1 MGIMGQRKAA
11 LKGFFICD
19 LRSTM
24 DDVGGLQIGDWRL
37 LIWVAPCMEFSFD
50 KWGKVGERAP
60 MLWG

>member
-24 DDVGGLQIGDWRL
+24 DDVGIADWRL
-37 LIWVAPCMEFSFD
+37 AIADLGGSLYGVFF
-50 KWGKVGERAP
+50 
-60 MLWG
+60 